1 MADVVT
7 CPACNGTR
15 LSHNGKKAC
24 HNCGGQT
31 MHGVASGKTYTRAD
45 GTACLHNYRT
55 VPTGWKHV
63 TRYQCEHCPY
73 SYDLDSGD

>member
-1 MADVVT
+1 
-7 CPACNGTR
+7 
-15 LSHNGKKAC
+15 
-24 HNCGGQT
+24 